1 MSNYENM
8 SALQGYSGYNVMP
21 SPKDTRIN
29 DALVR
34 GELEKDFNQR
44 YLQLKNLYE
53 MRIQTFQESIKNAFK
68 LVQSDELIDTMKHDT
83 ASEDYVA
90 QRVKEIIEECIF
102 SDREA
107 LIDKLSQQYAYLK
120 TEFSKVEQENNKVKT
135 FLNSIDI

>member
-1 MSNYENM
+1 MSHYENT
-8 SALQGYSGYNVMP
+8 SAVQGYGGFNVSN
-21 SPKDTRIN
+21 SPKESKIN

-53 MRIQTFQESIKNAFK
+53 MRIQTLQESIRNAFK
-68 LVQSDELIDTMKHDT
+68 LVQSDELIETMKHDP
-83 ASEDYVA
+83 ASEEFAA

-107 LIDKLSQQYAYLK
+107 LVDKLSQQYAYLK
-120 TEFSKVEQENNKVKT
+120 TEFLKIEQENNKVKAS
-135 FLNSIDI
+135 LIMLRL